1 MTFKYCIADA
11 SKEILIQRYSA
22 SDLLTCCK
30 VKHNCTDKLVMPRQ
44 PVSSAT
50 IINTFVLILMFY
62 YKNNSITL
70 DAHTVR
76 ESTKEYLLELIKRR
90 QIQSQKN
97 PTYYGMRNSST
108 NYATEIYRLDS
119 LTFQNLGKV

>member
-1 MTFKYCIADA
+1 MKDIIFLQRAVNPVG
-11 SKEILIQRYSA
+11 EILSKKGKYAVPYEI
-22 SDLLTCCK
+22 
-30 VKHNCTDKLVMPRQ
+30 
-44 PVSSAT
+44 
-50 IINTFVLILMFY
+50 Y
-62 YKNNSITL
+62 YKNNSINL

-119 LTFQNLGKV
+119 LTFQNLGKF

>member
-1 MTFKYCIADA
+1 MKDIIFLQRAVNPVG
-11 SKEILIQRYSA
+11 EILSKKGKYAVPYEI
-22 SDLLTCCK
+22 
-30 VKHNCTDKLVMPRQ
+30 
-44 PVSSAT
+44 
-50 IINTFVLILMFY
+50 Y

-119 LTFQNLGKV
+119 LTFQNLGKF